1 MTMPLP
7 PTHPS
12 RAPRTPAGLFF
23 TTLAL
28 LALLALLTLAA
39 CSSTAASGGTARANG
54 GAPAANG
61 GSGSSAVST
70 RVTSPTAASTRVPGA
85 TAPTSV
91 PTRPAATSTPRPPT
105 PRPAPTATPAPSGG
119 CGIYYL
125 CNPWR
130 YTFVCCQNVYL
141 QMVGAPTAPQ
151 FCALFNCN
159 ITFYAN
165 NGAIVQCGDG
175 TFTRTSGIGKDSN
188 TCTSGGT
195 RRPLLYCPP
204 VDPICQQP

>member
-39 CSSTAASGGTARANG
+39 CGSTAASGGTARASNS
-54 GAPAANG
+54 G
-61 GSGSSAVST
+61 GSANAVST
-70 RVTSPTAASTRVPGA
+70 HAPSPTPAHARTPGA
-85 TAPTSV
+85 TAPTPV
-91 PTRPAATSTPRPPT
+91 PTRAGLPPTQPTPTSPHPPT
-105 PRPAPTATPAPSGG
+105 PRPISTATPAPSGG

-141 QMVGAPTAPQ
+141 QLVGAPTAPQ